1 MNTTP
6 VHALTDIDGGIVVD
20 PAPRLAGPPVFGGPG
35 NAAFDLVPVRSTG
48 RETLRFDFPGV
59 SVGSA
64 HYEEGPTGATVI
76 HVPAG
81 ARTAVDARGGA
92 VGLSGGYDFNHAI
105 CLAGGAGY
113 GLEAGAGVSDALLE
127 RLEHRTGFAELQLVS
142 SAVIYDFS
150 ARSTAV
156 YPDKALG
163 RAALEFAVPGEFP
176 QGRAGAG
183 MSASAGKVDWDRTEI
198 TGQGAAFRRLG
209 DVRIL
214 AVVVPNPVGVIMD
227 RAGGIV
233 RGNYDAQT
241 GVRRHPVF
249 DYQEA
254 FAEQLPPVT
263 QAARPSRNWS
273 IFFLLLLSL
282 RVSWLQGAGVPAPE
296 RFGPGAGSK
305 RFSVRSQRSRDTAS
319 STPTPSRGTE
329 ATRETVCRLFRP
341 PTAMSAMGSTATAR
355 AQKLRCPRSGCP
367 PAPRSRL
374 APAEIV

>member
-20 PAPRLAGPPVFGGPG
+20 PAPRLAGPPVFVGPG

-105 CLAGGAGY
+105 CLAGGAAY

-127 RLEHRTGFAELQLVS
+127 RHEYQTGFAEAQLVS

-150 ARSTAV
+150 ARPTAV

-227 RAGGIV
+227 RAGRIV

-254 FAEQLPPVT
+254 FAEQVPPVT
-263 QAARPSRNWS
+263 E
-273 IFFLLLLSL
+273 
-282 RVSWLQGAGVPAPE
+282 AGNTTISAIVTNVRMSPVELNQFAKQVHSSMHRGIQPFHTDMDGDTLFAVTTDE
-296 RFGPGAGSK
+296 IDLPTTPGS
-305 RFSVRSQRSRDTAS
+305 
-319 STPTPSRGTE
+319 SRG
-329 ATRETVCRLFRP
+329 RL
-341 PTAMSAMGSTATAR
+341 SVNATALG
-355 AQKLRCPRSGCP
+355 AIASEVMWDAVLEAAK
-367 PAPRSRL
+367 
-374 APAEIV
+374 